1 MLLAVP
7 RRRKTGR
14 ESQQMT
20 WLKYAQI
27 AKKPGSQTNTTGR
40 LQPGEIFFIT
50 KNLLP
55 TKNRDKYV
63 QTVRKKMTRAKHNV
77 FGNFYSN

>member
-7 RRRKTGR
+7 KRRRTGR
-14 ESQQMT
+14 ELQQMT
-20 WLKYAQI
+20 WLKCAQI
-27 AKKPGSQTNTTGR
+27 ANEHGSPTNMTGR

-50 KNLLP
+50 MSLLP

-63 QTVRKKMTRAKHNV
+63 QTVRRSK
-77 FGNFYSN
+77 

>member
-7 RRRKTGR
+7 RRKRTGR
-14 ESQQMT
+14 ELQQMT
-20 WLKYAQI
+20 WLKYAQN
-27 AKKPGSQTNTTGR
+27 ANEHGSQTSMTGR

-50 KNLLP
+50 KDLLP

-63 QTVRKKMTRAKHNV
+63 QIVRR
-77 FGNFYSN
+77 SR